1 MFPHP
6 AIVELGGLGR
16 ALRYKK
22 GPPEARRAGLRALA
36 LVLAGLAAADPP
48 LRLETDRLLAR
59 ELSAVDHRRGRAL
72 KAVEDLADAHVCA
85 YVALWW
91 WWHGRAATLVAGD
104 DATGAI
110 VVPRTGR
117 R

>member
-1 MFPHP
+1 
-6 AIVELGGLGR
+6 VGRLGAPRG
-16 ALRYKK
+16 
-22 GPPEARRAGLRALA
+22 AG
-36 LVLAGLAAADPP
+36 
-48 LRLETDRLLAR
+48 
-59 ELSAVDHRRGRAL
+59 L

-91 WWHGRAATLVAGD
+91 WWHGTAASLVAGD

-110 VVPRTGR
+110 VVPRPAR

>member
-1 MFPHP
+1 M
-6 AIVELGGLGR
+6 
-16 ALRYKK
+16 
-22 GPPEARRAGLRALA
+22 
-36 LVLAGLAAADPP
+36 LAGLAAADPP
-48 LRLETDRLLAR
+48 LRLDTDRLLPR
-59 ELSAVDHRRGRAL
+59 ELAALDRRRGRAL

-91 WWHGRAATLVAGD
+91 WWHGPTASLVAGD

-110 VVPRTGR
+110 VVPRPGR